1 VSEVPL
7 RLGPLRANGYS
18 IRRSGIRWMCESGE
32 TCEANQVVA
41 YFNIAVKRDG
51 PPGLSSA
58 FADEHELYVACA
70 TRARGRIQFAPA
82 PGGYLSMLGL
92 NPWDA
97 ESVFGS
103 LSVDDSRATLADDAG
118 TFSLMMLA
126 GRRMSALADVQ
137 AGLLGSWYGRARAWW
152 SDDRLPVT
160 LLSLG
165 ICDVTGVVSGAE
177 RAFFELFRSE
187 PQATHVVFVPDHPIA
202 PAAPVLL
209 DQLERTANDAAAIAN
224 DIRSALARGTPNA
237 DDLIFAGTLVATM
250 QRNPMRETHDLLVP
264 SGLARSSPAD
274 AVLLSLSAEPPVILR
289 HKKLGYRLHI
299 LQHNQHAIGPVLK
312 AWLTQAFE
320 SVPRTTSDIK
330 ADYERLFDAMERT
343 TGALPIVLNRMST
356 SGDETLSNY
365 AAFDAPLS
373 GTLANVEAK
382 ELNLMLH
389 DIAATREIAVIDV
402 DAIAAEIGG
411 AQHLP
416 DGIHQS
422 GAMQSVLRE
431 EILRVLRPL
440 RADLARDAAP
450 ARLKAE
456 RDGFG
461 LGEPAMS
468 PRTRRA

>member
-1 VSEVPL
+1 
-7 RLGPLRANGYS
+7 
-18 IRRSGIRWMCESGE
+18 
-32 TCEANQVVA
+32 
-41 YFNIAVKRDG
+41 
-51 PPGLSSA
+51 
-58 FADEHELYVACA
+58 
-70 TRARGRIQFAPA
+70 
-82 PGGYLSMLGL
+82 LSMLGL

-97 ESVFGS
+97 ASVFGS
-103 LSVDDSRATLADDAG
+103 LGVDDARALADDAA
-118 TFSLMMLA
+118 TFRLMLLA

-137 AGLLGSWYGRARAWW
+137 SGLLGSWYGRARAWW
-152 SDDRLPVT
+152 SDDRLPIT

-187 PQATHVVFVPDHPIA
+187 PEATHAVFVPDHPVA

-209 DQLERTANDAAAIAN
+209 DQLERTASDAAAIAS
-224 DIRSALARGTPNA
+224 DIRNALTRSTPNA

-250 QRNPMRETHDLLVP
+250 QRNPMRETHDLLLP

-299 LQHNQHAIGPVLK
+299 LQHNQHAIGPALS
-312 AWLTQAFE
+312 AWLSQAFE
-320 SVPRTTSDIK
+320 TVARTIDDIK
-330 ADYERLFDAMERT
+330 ADYERLFDAMERS

-411 AQHLP
+411 ARHLP

-422 GAMQSVLRE
+422 GAMQSTLRE

-440 RADLARDAAP
+440 RAELARDAATT
-450 ARLKAE
+450 
-456 RDGFG
+456 
-461 LGEPAMS
+461 S

>member
-1 VSEVPL
+1 
-7 RLGPLRANGYS
+7 
-18 IRRSGIRWMCESGE
+18 
-32 TCEANQVVA
+32 
-41 YFNIAVKRDG
+41 
-51 PPGLSSA
+51 
-58 FADEHELYVACA
+58 
-70 TRARGRIQFAPA
+70 
-82 PGGYLSMLGL
+82 MLGL

-103 LSVDDSRATLADDAG
+103 LSVDEDPTALAEMAT
-118 TFSLMMLA
+118 TFRLMLLA

-152 SDDRLPVT
+152 SEAELPVT

-187 PQATHVVFVPDHPIA
+187 SEATHAIFIPDHPIA

-224 DIRSALARGTPNA
+224 DIRNALTRGMPDAN
-237 DDLIFAGTLVATM
+237 DLMFAGALVATM
-250 QRNPMRETHDLLVP
+250 QRNPMRETHDLLLP
-264 SGLARSSPAD
+264 SGFASSRPAD

-299 LQHNQHAIGPVLK
+299 LQHHQQAIGPALS

-330 ADYERLFDAMERT
+330 ADYERLFDAMERS

-373 GTLANVEAK
+373 STLANVEAK

-422 GAMQSVLRE
+422 GTMQSILRE

-440 RADLARDAAP
+440 RADLARVAA
-450 ARLKAE
+450 
-456 RDGFG
+456 
-461 LGEPAMS
+461 
-468 PRTRRA
+468 TT

>member
-1 VSEVPL
+1 MSEVPL
-7 RLGPLRANGYS
+7 RLGPLQANGHT
-18 IRRSGIRWMCESGE
+18 IRRSGIRWLCEPGE
-32 TCEANQVVA
+32 RCEANQVVA

-51 PPGLSSA
+51 PPGTSSA

-70 TRARGRIQFAPA
+70 TRAAGRLRFDPA

-97 ESVFGS
+97 ESVF
-103 LSVDDSRATLADDAG
+103 ATLGLDDADAHLAETAA
-118 TFSLMMLA
+118 TFRLMMLA

-137 AGLLGSWYGRARAWW
+137 SGLLGSWYGRMRAWW
-152 SDDRLPVT
+152 SDDDLPVT

-165 ICDVTGVVSGAE
+165 ICDVTGVICGEE
-177 RAFFELFRSE
+177 RAFFELFASE
-187 PQATHVVFVPDHPIA
+187 PLATHVVFVPDHPLA

-209 DQLERTANDAAAIAN
+209 DQLERTASDAAAIAS
-224 DIRSALARGTPNA
+224 DIRNALTRGVPNA
-237 DDLIFAGTLVATM
+237 SDLMFAGTLLATM
-250 QRNPMRETHDLLVP
+250 QRNPMRETHDLLLP
-264 SGLARSSPAD
+264 SGLTSSRPAD
-274 AVLLSLSAEPPVILR
+274 AVLLSLSAEPSVILR
-289 HKKLGYRLHI
+289 HKKLGYRLHL
-299 LQHNQHAIGPVLK
+299 LQHYQHALGPALS

-320 SVPRTTSDIK
+320 PVRRTIDDIK
-330 ADYERLFDAMERT
+330 ADYERLFDAMERA

-389 DIAATREIAVIDV
+389 DIADTRDIAVIDV
-402 DAIAAEIGG
+402 DALAAEIGG

-422 GAMQSVLRE
+422 GAMQSILRA
-431 EILRVLRPL
+431 EILRALRPL
-440 RADLARDAAP
+440 RTTSL
-450 ARLKAE
+450 E
-456 RDGFG
+456 IQ
-461 LGEPAMS
+461 
-468 PRTRRA
+468 RA